1 MLGILAAFDVSR
13 NGGPASLEGADF
25 LAATNDQDASSVPE
39 DRRDDALCFHVRE
52 LERTSTRVD
61 DDSISREQTADIH
74 AIQHRNP
81 REGRADRDDGV
92 CSSIQDRGGTL
103 SPFREGVEN
112 VPAHRAS
119 LPPGECEDA
128 ALEPL
133 SRAARRGL
141 KDRSRGPSHAA
152 DAREKG

>member
-52 LERTSTRVD
+52 LERTSIRVD

-74 AIQHRNP
+74 AIQHRNT
-81 REGRADRDDGV
+81 REGRADRDDGA
-92 CSSIQDRGGTL
+92 CSAIQDRGGTV
-103 SPFREGVEN
+103 SPFREAVET
-112 VPAHRAS
+112 VRGHRAS
-119 LPPGECEDA
+119 FPRGECEKA
-128 ALEPL
+128 APAPFPL
-133 SRAARRGL
+133 
-141 KDRSRGPSHAA
+141 D
-152 DAREKG
+152 

>member
-25 LAATNDQDASSVPE
+25 LSATNVPDASSVPE
-39 DRRDDALCFHVRE
+39 DRRDDALCFPVRE
-52 LERTSTRVD
+52 LERTSIRVD

-92 CSSIQDRGGTL
+92 CSSIQDRGGTV
-103 SPFREGVEN
+103 SPFRAAAKKL
-112 VPAHRAS
+112 PTHPTS
-119 LPPGECEDA
+119 LSPQG
-128 ALEPL
+128 
-133 SRAARRGL
+133 G
-141 KDRSRGPSHAA
+141 
-152 DAREKG
+152 

>member
-1 MLGILAAFDVSR
+1 MLGILAAFYVSR

-52 LERTSTRVD
+52 LERTSIRVD

-92 CSSIQDRGGTL
+92 CSSIQDRGGTV
-103 SPFREGVEN
+103 SPFREAVEN
-112 VPAHRAS
+112 VRAHPAS
-119 LPPGECEDA
+119 LPPVECENA
-128 ALEPL
+128 AFYPL
-133 SRAARRGL
+133 SPE
-141 KDRSRGPSHAA
+141 DRPGA
-152 DAREKG
+152 